1 MGPMSARSNTAT
13 LQPGRRCRGGARA
26 PAPPR
31 GVARARSRLLPAAAL
46 ATAAIGLWAVT
57 LPPLTGQVEP
67 DEGDFY
73 SAEDV
78 PFAVIA
84 SDYETFTGKRVIR
97 DNAAAGMTFSVN
109 FAGLEPGEAADLI
122 ERTLLLNGIALVPAG
137 DNSVKAIAVQGGLR
151 PSAEGAPLILDPA
164 QLPDGEQVVTF
175 LMPLQYLD
183 KQDAAEILEQA
194 VPKHSYG
201 EITPA
206 PHARAL
212 LITENS
218 ATVRVMLDV
227 LRQIDVPPSER
238 VQEVF
243 TLQRGIAADV
253 VEALKEM
260 LGLDQQQPRQ
270 PGDSRITETPRDN
283 GGVRTAALD
292 DIDPAGPGSAV
303 AAGPG
308 PDPVNGAPGAAR
320 EAAPPQLLAVP
331 RTNQIICYARPVDL
345 IRIRNLV
352 EVLDAPASFEL
363 FQVRRLR
370 YRSVL
375 ELLDLAQ
382 DALLRG
388 LGEQSGSGQGLA
400 GTGANGGRVTT
411 AGGGGGSAGPLGG
424 AGTGDSFNTG
434 LGRSSGTG
442 AGRAGVDGVSV
453 PEELGSP
460 RSVLVGNTLLIADP
474 IANELFVAGP
484 PEHQRVIDELI
495 ARLDS
500 RPRQV
505 LLTAVIG
512 RLNLSDDFEYGLD
525 LLRTVESV
533 SAGPDGSLG
542 AGALLLRDGPLIE
555 PGALQR
561 VGDFAETSSGLA
573 LYGRVGRELN
583 VLVNLLERTGRF
595 KVLSTPSVF
604 ALNNTKATIATG
616 QRIAVPGTT
625 SSFLDPSSV
634 NQAITT
640 TIQFEDVEL
649 RLEVVPLINAD
660 GEITLRIAQQNND
673 IVGETVIGGNRVP
686 TIGTQGLNTTVVVP
700 DRGTVFL
707 GGLISESET
716 ETRRG
721 VPVLSSVPLIKHVFS
736 SKVTRQERNELVILI
751 RPTIIDSP
759 LFEPGQPL
767 PPPMEELQLL
777 EDLKMESLRLEPP
790 ATVRHYPLDQAP
802 ADLPQHST
810 GGPQPVASYPDPN
823 LFPDRPAPPPPNQP
837 QPRQQD
843 NPLHGWFGDRPVK

>member
-1 MGPMSARSNTAT
+1 MFARSNTAT
-13 LQPGRRCRGGARA
+13 PSPASGRLGWGRGHA
-26 PAPPR
+26 PSTSGNTGPR
-31 GVARARSRLLPAAAL
+31 TAFVPWLACSFAL
-46 ATAAIGLWAVT
+46 SASILI
-57 LPPLTGQVEP
+57 LPPSLPGQVEP

-84 SDYETFTGKRVIR
+84 SDYESFTGMRVIR

-151 PSAEGAPLILDPA
+151 PSAEGAPLILDPD

-218 ATVRVMLDV
+218 ATVRVMIDV
-227 LRQIDVPPSER
+227 LRQIDVAPSER

-243 TLQRGIAADV
+243 TLQRGVAADV

-260 LGLDQQQPRQ
+260 LGLDNQQQRQ
-270 PGDSRITETPRDN
+270 PGEAGRITETPRAN
-283 GGVRTAALD
+283 GNIRTAALD
-292 DIDPAGPGSAV
+292 DMESPAAV

-308 PDPVNGAPGAAR
+308 PDPAAGVPGAAR

-363 FQVRRLR
+363 FKVRRLR

-382 DALLRG
+382 DTLLRG
-388 LGEQSGSGQGLA
+388 LGEQAGGSGPGLA
-400 GTGANGGRVTT
+400 GSGANGGRITT
-411 AGGGGGSAGPLGG
+411 AGGGQSGAGPLGG
-424 AGTGDSFNTG
+424 GAGDGFNTG
-434 LGRSSGTG
+434 LGRTTGTG
-442 AGRAGVDGVSV
+442 AGRAGVDGVST

-460 RSVLVGNTLLIADP
+460 RSVLVGGTLLIADP
-474 IANELFVAGP
+474 VANELFVAGP

-495 ARLDS
+495 DRLDS

-525 LLRTVESV
+525 LLRTVESI
-533 SAGPDGSLG
+533 SSGPDGSLG
-542 AGALLLRDGPLIE
+542 AGAMRLRDGPLIE

-561 VGDFAETSSGLA
+561 VGDFADVSSGLS

-595 KVLSTPSVF
+595 RVLSTPSVF

-625 SSFLDPSSV
+625 SSFLDPGSV
-634 NQAITT
+634 NQAVTT

-673 IVGETVIGGNRVP
+673 IVGETEIGGNRVP

-707 GGLISESET
+707 GGLISETAT

-721 VPVLSSVPLIKHVFS
+721 VPVLSSVPLVKHVFS

-751 RPTIIDSP
+751 RPTIVDSP

-767 PPPMEELQLL
+767 PEPMEELELL
-777 EDLKMESLRLEPP
+777 EDLRMETLRLEPP
-790 ATVRHYPLDQAP
+790 ATVRDYPLDQAP
-802 ADLPQHST
+802 ADLPQH
-810 GGPQPVASYPDPN
+810 PVGSASPVVSYPDPN
-823 LFPDRPAPPPPNQP
+823 LFPDRSAPAREEQPPR
-837 QPRQQD
+837 PRND
-843 NPLHGWFGDRPVK
+843 NPLHGWFGDRPVE